1 MSSVVKGFDL
11 RKSAA
16 RSFPMASDF
25 GSGRGHT
32 SARITCVTFSHR
44 PIRPTP
50 SYNVENEAYALMNT
64 VPTILSSD
72 TKRLTSE
79 LRRLVQRFQL
89 EPAPDP
95 ATLQEF
101 RHAVDNVRLAAWNVS
116 ELIHARQGDETSD
129 TMVGFLAGERL
140 RRFDQ
145 LAKNI
150 CADIERRAISF
161 KTSGM
166 TSLFHSV
173 SILHDLLKQSLKEH
187 QAQGSHTK

>member
-1 MSSVVKGFDL
+1 
-11 RKSAA
+11 
-16 RSFPMASDF
+16 
-25 GSGRGHT
+25 
-32 SARITCVTFSHR
+32 
-44 PIRPTP
+44 
-50 SYNVENEAYALMNT
+50 MNT
-64 VPTILSSD
+64 VPSALSSE

-79 LRRLVQRFQL
+79 LKRLAQRFHL

-101 RHAVDNVRLAAWNVS
+101 RHAVDNIRLAAWNVS
-116 ELIHARQGDETSD
+116 ELIYARQGEKASD

-150 CADIERRAISF
+150 CADVERRAITF

-173 SILHDLLKQSLKEH
+173 SILLDLLKQSLKEH
-187 QAQGSHTK
+187 QEQSLHTK

>member
-1 MSSVVKGFDL
+1 
-11 RKSAA
+11 
-16 RSFPMASDF
+16 
-25 GSGRGHT
+25 
-32 SARITCVTFSHR
+32 
-44 PIRPTP
+44 
-50 SYNVENEAYALMNT
+50 MNT
-64 VPTILSSD
+64 VPSALSSE

-79 LRRLVQRFQL
+79 LKRLAQRFQL

-101 RHAVDNVRLAAWNVS
+101 RHALDNVRLAAWNVS
-116 ELIHARQGDETSD
+116 ELIHARQGEKASD

-150 CADIERRAISF
+150 CADVERRAISF

-173 SILHDLLKQSLKEH
+173 STLYDLLKQSLKEH
-187 QAQGSHTK
+187 QANGSHTK

>member
-1 MSSVVKGFDL
+1 
-11 RKSAA
+11 
-16 RSFPMASDF
+16 
-25 GSGRGHT
+25 
-32 SARITCVTFSHR
+32 
-44 PIRPTP
+44 
-50 SYNVENEAYALMNT
+50 MNT
-64 VPTILSSD
+64 VPSTLSSD

-79 LRRLVQRFQL
+79 LRRLAQRFQL
-89 EPAPDP
+89 EPAPDN

-116 ELIHARQGDETSD
+116 ELIHAREGDKASD

-145 LAKNI
+145 LARNI

-173 SILHDLLKQSLKEH
+173 NVLHDLLTQCLKEH
-187 QAQGSHTK
+187 QGQRLQTK

>member
-1 MSSVVKGFDL
+1 MS
-11 RKSAA
+11 
-16 RSFPMASDF
+16 
-25 GSGRGHT
+25 
-32 SARITCVTFSHR
+32 
-44 PIRPTP
+44 
-50 SYNVENEAYALMNT
+50 T
-64 VPTILSSD
+64 VPTTLSSE

-79 LRRLVQRFQL
+79 LKRLTQRFQL

-101 RHAVDNVRLAAWNVS
+101 RHTVDNVRLAAWNVS
-116 ELIHARQGDETSD
+116 ELIYARQGEKASD
-129 TMVGFLAGERL
+129 TMLGFLAGERL

-150 CADIERRAISF
+150 CGDIERRAISF

-187 QAQGSHTK
+187 QAQGSPTK

>member
-1 MSSVVKGFDL
+1 MS
-11 RKSAA
+11 
-16 RSFPMASDF
+16 
-25 GSGRGHT
+25 
-32 SARITCVTFSHR
+32 
-44 PIRPTP
+44 
-50 SYNVENEAYALMNT
+50 T
-64 VPTILSSD
+64 VPSTLSSD

-79 LRRLVQRFQL
+79 LRRLAQRFQL

-101 RHAVDNVRLAAWNVS
+101 RHAVDNIRLAAWNVS
-116 ELIHARQGDETSD
+116 ELIHARQGEKASD

-145 LAKNI
+145 LVRNI
-150 CADIERRAISF
+150 CADVERRAITF

-173 SILHDLLKQSLKEH
+173 NVLHDLLTQCLKEH
-187 QAQGSHTK
+187 QGQRLQPK